1 MPAIGLSR
9 GELLPSVAGSGTGA
23 PRRIRATPAASTI
36 SRLLSRRVFS
46 SPAAPTFRSETNP
59 KKARATTRKKMRPR
73 RLRFRLAGIRK
84 MFCVI
89 EVAPCNSKRRLEL
102 VSEDYSI
109 VDEGENE
116 KKKFGGLN
124 SRAVSFSEIALIFQ
138 N

>member
-1 MPAIGLSR
+1 MPAIGLRR

-36 SRLLSRRVFS
+36 SRHLSRSVFS

-59 KKARATTRKKMRPR
+59 KTARAASRKQMRPR

-84 MFCVI
+84 RFCVI
-89 EVAPCNSKRRLEL
+89 EVAPCNSNRRLEL

-109 VDEGENE
+109 VDEGETRKRNSA
-116 KKKFGGLN
+116 GLTPEQF
-124 SRAVSFSEIALIFQ
+124 RFRKLR
-138 N
+138 